1 MELKIQVPDRMA
13 IGGDTSTRIGTSGNS
28 KELDD
33 NDALWTLRR
42 IAGAMPKAHYMQFT
56 QTFFLEPIF
65 LSCKIGSGRNIHHC
79 QLVYVWIYVSVSQYL
94 LERMKDRL
102 DCVGRLA
109 R

>member
-65 LSCKIGSGRNIHHC
+65 LLAKSAVVVTSITVSLSTFGSMCQSVNI
-79 QLVYVWIYVSVSQYL
+79 YWK
-94 LERMKDRL
+94 E
-102 DCVGRLA
+102 
-109 R
+109 